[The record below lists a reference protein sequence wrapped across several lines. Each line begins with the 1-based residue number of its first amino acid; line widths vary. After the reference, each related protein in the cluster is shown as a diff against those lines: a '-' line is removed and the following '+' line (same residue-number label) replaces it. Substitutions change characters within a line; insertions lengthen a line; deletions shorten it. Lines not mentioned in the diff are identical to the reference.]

1 MTRLHTFPICA
12 IILACLAAPRSLT
25 AADEASSCV
34 EAIGVPTAKPYI
46 VSEVPASAE
55 VTFTIGMDGKP
66 EAVTYVA
73 TSWLK
78 FELQQAFIEKGQ
90 YSPKC
95 KGQRLTFQVVYEVRG
110 EPTIHAE
117 SVTRFLPP
125 NKFVV
130 ICHPV
135 KGSVN

>member
-1 MTRLHTFPICA
+1 MTGLRCTSAFWVIA
-12 IILACLAAPRSLT
+12 LACFAMPGSLV
-25 AADEASSCV
+25 ADAVSSCV
-34 EAIGVPTAKPYI
+34 EEIGVPTAKPYI

-55 VTFTIGMDGKP
+55 ITFTVGDNGKP
-66 EAVTYVA
+66 EAVAYVA

-78 FELQQAFIEKGQ
+78 FELQQVFIERGK
-90 YSPKC
+90 YSPTC

-110 EPTIHAE
+110 EPTVHAE

>member
-1 MTRLHTFPICA
+1 MPG
-12 IILACLAAPRSLT
+12 SLV
-25 AADEASSCV
+25 ADAVSSCV
-34 EAIGVPTAKPYI
+34 EEIGVPTAKPYI

-55 VTFTIGMDGKP
+55 ITFTVGDNGKP
-66 EAVTYVA
+66 EAVAYVA

-78 FELQQAFIEKGQ
+78 FELQQVFIERGK
-90 YSPKC
+90 YSPTC

-110 EPTIHAE
+110 EPTVHAE